1 MARLKSKLPILMGK
15 WEVENDKRL
24 TQRKLS
30 VATGIS
36 RDAIGRLYKGEITRF
51 DETTIL
57 ALCKFFKC
65 DIGDLLEVQYE
76 PGELAS

>member
-1 MARLKSKLPILMGK
+1 MAKLKSNLPILMAQ
-15 WEVENDKRL
+15 WQVETGNRL

-65 DIGDLLEVQYE
+65 DVGDLLTIQYE